1 MSQPAVDLNAHVEDR
16 PDASAEGPEGV
27 RSLHEKLETA
37 FTPSGAGDTPRIF
50 QSGFDSAIR
59 QQSAAFQELNSRI
72 ERLESDGM
80 VDLRSAMREIC
91 EAVAGLALEVER
103 GTSATDE
110 KLQTLAETLQSQ
122 IDADREHMDAMELQ
136 AREAIAGNAQAL
148 DEIRQTARR
157 MEERIALLDTRGLE
171 LSRNLAVLKDEISAA
186 TATALRGHRARLEQA
201 EGAISEIQTRASQ
214 TAERLVSLD
223 ANDETLLHRIGGVK
237 EEIAVLKD
245 YDMQAAEQAEAVQS
259 YAESLARELDA
270 AKAELVEL
278 HETAAVVQAHQK
290 VLEQAEE
297 DIAEL
302 KERQTRAVIRVE
314 SLGGRHEELAG
325 ELRLVKADLQE
336 SSSVLRA
343 HQKNQQEQTER
354 SVAELKDRQTQSA
367 ARIDLLAGSQD
378 EQASHLRLTKADL
391 KNTADAVQTHQGLLE
406 QAEKSFTDLKDRNL
420 RAAMRIDAL
429 DGRHNDLANE
439 VRAAKADL
447 EKNIVTV
454 QAHQMRLNETD
465 KAVGEL
471 KDRQTR
477 AAMRMDS
484 MDGRQEELAGN
495 LRITHADVG
504 ANAIAISAHQAALA
518 EADKSITDLKDRQLR
533 AGQRMDAMDVRQ
545 NGLAIDLNAAKVTL
559 ADKSVILDA
568 HHTQLADAEKA
579 IAEGKDRQTRA
590 VLRMDSMDSR
600 HEELA
605 GNLRLTRAD
614 LGATAAA
621 VGVHQGALAEAG
633 KSITDLKDRQLRT
646 VQRMDAT
653 DIRQNDLSGDL
664 NATKS
669 TLEEKSVILDAQQ
682 TALADAEKA
691 IAEGKDRQARAALRL
706 EAMGA
711 RQLEMASDLRQI
723 RTDLNKAGETVTAHQ
738 AALTDADKA
747 IIELKDRGLRAA
759 CGIEALEGCQDEQAA
774 NLRAVKSVLEEKS
787 AVIDA
792 HGASLGQAEKIIA
805 ELKDRQTRAVM
816 RMDSMDSRQQE
827 LASELRL
834 TRTDLTETAAIV
846 NTHQTQM
853 AQAESAIAE
862 LKDGGARAASRIDA
876 QGGRQEELWGDMSVV
891 KAGLAALSDTPNV
904 LRTHKA
910 LIDNADNAIAELKDR
925 GARAVVRIEALD
937 GRQEEFSGE
946 MQAVKAGLSALN
958 DTPNQ
963 LRAHQSSLDQ
973 NDKAIADL
981 KERQTRAS
989 SRIELL
995 VGSLGDVSGK
1005 VEAQSVE
1012 ARGIEERL
1020 RETERSILR
1029 SVERERALA
1038 QLHARAVDD
1047 LREPGEG

>member
-1 MSQPAVDLNAHVEDR
+1 MSQAAVDLNARVEDR
-16 PDASAEGPEGV
+16 PDAPAEGPEGV

-37 FTPSGAGDTPRIF
+37 FTPSDAGDTPRIF

-103 GTSATDE
+103 GASATDE
-110 KLQTLAETLQSQ
+110 KFQTFAETLQSQ
-122 IDADREHMDAMELQ
+122 IDADRDHMDAMELQ
-136 AREAIAGNAQAL
+136 AREAIADNAQAL
-148 DEIRQTARR
+148 AEIRQVARR
-157 MEERIALLDTRGLE
+157 MEERIALLDNRSLE
-171 LSRNLAVLKDEISAA
+171 LTRNLGVLKEEISTAS
-186 TATALRGHRARLEQA
+186 ATALRGHRARLEQA
-201 EGAISEIQTRASQ
+201 EGAIAEIQTRASQ

-223 ANDETLLHRIGGVK
+223 ARDETLSHRIGAVK

-302 KERQTRAVIRVE
+302 KERQTRAVMRVE

-325 ELRLVKADLQE
+325 EVRLVKADLEE

-343 HQKNQQEQTER
+343 HQKNLQEQTER

-378 EQASHLRLTKADL
+378 EQASHLRLAKADL

-429 DGRHNDLANE
+429 DGRHNDLVNE

-447 EKNIVTV
+447 EKNIVTN

-484 MDGRQEELAGN
+484 MDVRQEELTGN

-504 ANAIAISAHQAALA
+504 ANAIAVSAHQAALA
-518 EADKSITDLKDRQLR
+518 EADKSITYLKDRQLR

-545 NGLAIDLNAAKVTL
+545 NDLAIDLNAAKATL
-559 ADKSVILDA
+559 ADKSVVLDA
-568 HHTQLADAEKA
+568 HHAQLVEAEKA

-621 VGVHQGALAEAG
+621 VGVHQAALAEAG
-633 KSITDLKDRQLRT
+633 KSITDLKDRQLRA
-646 VQRMDAT
+646 VQRMDAV
-653 DIRQNDLSGDL
+653 DVRQNDLAGDL

-669 TLEEKSVILDAQQ
+669 MLAEKSVILDVQQ
-682 TALADAEKA
+682 TALADTEKA
-691 IAEGKDRQARAALRL
+691 LAEGKDRQARAALRL

-711 RQLEMASDLRQI
+711 RQLEMSSDLRQI
-723 RTDLNKAGETVTAHQ
+723 RTDLDKTGETMTEHQ
-738 AALTDADKA
+738 VALTDADRA
-747 IIELKDRGLRAA
+747 IVELKDRGLRAA
-759 CGIEALEGCQDEQAA
+759 SGIEALEARQDEQAA
-774 NLRAVKSVLEEKS
+774 HLRAVKSVLEEKS
-787 AVIDA
+787 AVADA
-792 HGASLGQAEKIIA
+792 HGASLGQAEKSIT
-805 ELKDRQTRAVM
+805 ELKDRRTRAAM
-816 RMDSMDSRQQE
+816 RMDSMDGRQQE

-846 NTHQTQM
+846 NAHQTQM
-853 AQAESAIAE
+853 AQAESTLAE
-862 LKDGGARAASRIDA
+862 LKDGGARAASRIEA
-876 QGGRQEELWGDMSVV
+876 QGNRQEELWGDMSVV

-904 LRTHKA
+904 LRSHKM
-910 LIDNADNAIAELKDR
+910 LIDNADK
-925 GARAVVRIEALD
+925 AV
-937 GRQEEFSGE
+937 
-946 MQAVKAGLSALN
+946 
-958 DTPNQ
+958 
-963 LRAHQSSLDQ
+963 
-973 NDKAIADL
+973 ADL

-995 VGSLGDVSGK
+995 VGSLGDVNGK

-1047 LREPGEG
+1047 LREPGQD